1 MTTGS
6 GAPLGTPSST
16 PTSTPT
22 STPGSTTRGGTG
34 TVALGDTGVGLF
46 PLCLGGNV
54 FGWTADEGASHAV
67 LDAYREAGG
76 NLVDTADVY
85 SAWVEGHSGGESE
98 SVIGRWL
105 ARSGAS
111 GARGGGAVHIATK
124 TGAKDPTDLSPA
136 SVSRSLDGSL
146 ERLQLDAV
154 TLFYAHRDEPERAV
168 EEVVEAF
175 AATVADGRA
184 RAWAVSNWSAERVDA
199 AVEAAR
205 RAGVPGPVAVQD
217 PGSAVVPTSAGV
229 VDAAERHGLVQLPYS
244 TLAKGFL
251 TGKYSRDGELPS
263 SPRAGGVQ
271 GKHFTDSGW
280 AVLDAVRGIAQERDA
295 ELATVALAY
304 LRARGAVPIASASR
318 PEQLPALLAVASV
331 ELSADEVQAITAARG

>member
-1 MTTGS
+1 MTTS
-6 GAPLGTPSST
+6 SSAPSST
-16 PTSTPT
+16 PADPT
-22 STPGSTTRGGTG
+22 GSTSVSGTG

-98 SVIGRWL
+98 AVIGRWL

-111 GARGGGAVHIATK
+111 EGGVHIATK

-154 TLFYAHRDEPERAV
+154 TLFYAHRDEPDRAV

-184 RAWAVSNWSAERVDA
+184 RAWAVSNWSAERIDA

-244 TLAKGFL
+244 TLASGFL
-251 TGKYSRDGELPS
+251 TGKYSRDGELPT
-263 SPRAGGVQ
+263 SPRASGVQ

-280 AVLDAVRGIAQERDA
+280 AVLDAVRGVAHDRGA

-304 LRARGAVPIASASR
+304 LRALGAVPIASASR
-318 PEQLPALLAVASV
+318 PEQLPALVAVASV

>member
-1 MTTGS
+1 MTTS
-6 GAPLGTPSST
+6 SSAPSGTPAD
-16 PTSTPT
+16 PT
-22 STPGSTTRGGTG
+22 GSTAVSGTG

-98 SVIGRWL
+98 AVIGRWL
-105 ARSGAS
+105 ARSGA
-111 GARGGGAVHIATK
+111 GEGAVHIATK

-154 TLFYAHRDEPERAV
+154 TLFYAHRDEPDRAV

-184 RAWAVSNWSAERVDA
+184 RAWAVSNWSAERIDA

-244 TLAKGFL
+244 TLASGFL
-251 TGKYSRDGELPS
+251 TGKYSRDGELPT
-263 SPRAGGVQ
+263 SPRASGVQ

-280 AVLDAVRGIAQERDA
+280 AVLDAVRGVAQDRDA

-304 LRARGAVPIASASR
+304 LRALGAVPIASASR

-331 ELSADEVQAITAARG
+331 ELSADEVRAITSARG